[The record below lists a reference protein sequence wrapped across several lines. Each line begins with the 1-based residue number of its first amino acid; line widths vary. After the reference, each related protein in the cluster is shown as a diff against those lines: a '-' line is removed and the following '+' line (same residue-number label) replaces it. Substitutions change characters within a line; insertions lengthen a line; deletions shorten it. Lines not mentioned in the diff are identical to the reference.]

1 VNSNISGKDLI
12 AKVHD
17 LLLPPLKL
25 FCGDIPFNIHAM
37 ILRETGGG
45 LWLRVSATDTPH
57 FGNRFLKPPPRK
69 KDAMPIFTAPT
80 KPPIFGFFFEETV
93 WNAIEN
99 RANVCLIS
107 SLHGSQFLT
116 SDFTRVILRL
126 LLGNQII
133 QPKHSI
139 FRQAIRIYLIYH

>member
-1 VNSNISGKDLI
+1 MNSNISGKDLI
-12 AKVHD
+12 AKVHN

-25 FCGDIPFNIHAM
+25 FCGDIPFNIDAM

-80 KPPIFGFFFEETV
+80 KPPIFGLFFEETV

-99 RANVCLIS
+99 RTNVCPILA
-107 SLHGSQFLT
+107 HHRSQLPTPNFI
-116 SDFTRVILRL
+116 RVILHL
-126 LLGNQII
+126 LTLGHQLILT
-133 QPKHSI
+133 KHFL
-139 FRQAIRIYLIYH
+139 FR